1 MFTPCFLG
9 ERGFVTSKKDK
20 IVRNH
25 LLGGGQ
31 SRKDSTG
38 VDVRLGFV
46 KMSCL
51 PGGPGRKELM

>member
-1 MFTPCFLG
+1 MFTPCFFG
-9 ERGFVTSKKDK
+9 ERGFITSKKDK

-25 LLGGGQ
+25 LLGRGQ

-46 KMSCL
+46 KMSRL
-51 PGGPGRKELM
+51 PGGPGRKEPM